1 MIIVKTYQYKL
12 YNSKRNKKLNE
23 IIDLSSWAYN
33 HCIALHNCYYRRYK
47 KYLNLYQL
55 QKHLT
60 KLKKHAKFYKW
71 NNIPSQSIQDIAERI
86 DKGFKKFFNEI
97 KEKIKTSPP
106 TFKKRIKYKSFT
118 LKQAGYKFLEKK
130 IIINGNIYKFFSSRK
145 LKGKI
150 KTVTIK
156 RFPTGSIYIFLSV
169 QEEIPDPIKIN
180 TESGKIAGFD
190 FGLNKFL
197 WSSDGRDIDMPL
209 FFKKDKK
216 LVIKTNKNL
225 SKKVNGGEN
234 RRKSKLKLAKIHER
248 IANRRKDYHF
258 KLADSL
264 TDKYDGLFFETLDLK
279 SMSKCHQRKIND
291 LGFYSFIQ
299 IMKYYKHIKGKMF
312 YQINKWYPSSKRC
325 SSCMHINKNLSR
337 YDNEWRC
344 PNCGKLHD
352 RNRNASYN
360 ILREGASSFSIEQVR
375 PFVKALFV

>member
-1 MIIVKTYQYKL
+1 MIITKTYKYKL
-12 YNSKRNKKLNE
+12 YNSKRNKYLNE
-23 IIDLSSWAYN
+23 IIGLSSWVYN
-33 HCIALHNCYYRRYK
+33 HCIALHNRYYRRYK

-60 KLKKHAKFYKW
+60 KLKKHAKFHEW
-71 NNIPSQSIQDIAERI
+71 NNIPSQSIQDITQRI
-86 DKGFKKFFNEI
+86 DNGFNKFFNDI

-106 TFKKRIKYKSFT
+106 RFKKRIKYKSFT
-118 LKQAGYKFLEKK
+118 LKQAGYKFLGEKV
-130 IIINGNIYKFFSSRK
+130 IINGNIYKFFGSRK

-180 TESGKIAGFD
+180 FESGKIAGFD
-190 FGLNKFL
+190 FGLKKFL
-197 WSSDGRDIDMPL
+197 WSSDGMDIDMPL
-209 FFKKDKK
+209 FFKEDKK
-216 LVIKTNKNL
+216 LVIKVNKSF
-225 SKKVNGGEN
+225 SKKDSGSKN
-234 RRKSKLKLAKIHER
+234 REKSKLKLAKIHER

-258 KLADSL
+258 KLANNL

-299 IMKYYKHIKGKMF
+299 IMKYYKHIKGKIF
-312 YQINKWYPSSKRC
+312 HQINKWYPSSKTC
-325 SSCMHINKNLSR
+325 SSCMYVNKSLSK
-337 YDNEWRC
+337 YDSEWNC
-344 PNCGKLHD
+344 PKCRQLHD

-360 ILREGASSFSIEQVR
+360 ILEEGASSFSIGHVR
-375 PFVKALFV
+375 PFVKAMSA